1 MMMRTLSTST
11 TAPALLLDAR
21 ASSSFSTPEKK
32 KNVANATDSL
42 LAHHMTL
49 GRGGEGRVLPSDEDA
64 NHNETPTTT
73 TLTTKNVNGR
83 VIVDAHARLRRA
95 RTRRALAALSDEADD
110 LERTIHDLERRVGA
124 GVAVG
129 PVLHVRQHDALR
141 LRLRREA
148 LRALAVTHAFKHAVR
163 APRPE
168 PERDSDDDAVAA
180 ARTDAR
186 QAYVQARKAAASRQL
201 RVLRRLRAE
210 AAAEALPHW
219 DAVLAGLTAIEAL
232 NARTCDHAE
241 AVVGS
246 EARLL
251 RRGYALT
258 LFEEEQDDEGNELP
272 GINKLVRIA
281 KAHRADAARIEFRTT
296 STHEGEA
303 RQPRY
308 GYPWPTKRTAAA
320 PHYDPFAN
328 DQASDE
334 DDAGVPP
341 LPFEED
347 LDLSD
352 MSASSSSEEDG
363 EDGEEETDTE

>member
-21 ASSSFSTPEKK
+21 ASSFSTPEKK
-32 KNVANATDSL
+32 KTNVANVTEDASL

-49 GRGGEGRVLPSDEDA
+49 GRGGEGRIVLPPSDDA
-64 NHNETPTTT
+64 TNEIHTTPTKKEEVT
-73 TLTTKNVNGR
+73 NGR

-95 RTRRALAALSDEADD
+95 RTRRALAALSDEADG
-110 LERTIHDLERRVGA
+110 LERTLHDLERRVGA
-124 GVAVG
+124 GFELAD
-129 PVLHVRQHDALR
+129 VLHAKKQHDALR

-148 LRALAVTHAFKHAVR
+148 LRALVVTHAFKHAVR

-219 DAVLAGLTAIEAL
+219 DAVLAGLSAIEAL

-272 GINKLVRIA
+272 GINELLRIA
-281 KAHRADAARIEFRTT
+281 NAHRADAARIEFRTT
-296 STHEGEA
+296 STHEAEA

-308 GYPWPTKRTAAA
+308 GYPWPKRTAAA

-328 DQASDE
+328 DQATDE

-352 MSASSSSEEDG
+352 MSASSSEEEED
-363 EDGEEETDTE
+363 ETDNE

>member
-21 ASSSFSTPEKK
+21 ASSSLSTPEKK
-32 KNVANATDSL
+32 KTNVANATDSL

-49 GRGGEGRVLPSDEDA
+49 GRGGEGRIVLPPSDAA
-64 NHNETPTTT
+64 NNEIHTTT
-73 TLTTKNVNGR
+73 TKKEEVTNGR

-95 RTRRALAALSDEADD
+95 RTRRALAALSDEADG
-110 LERTIHDLERRVGA
+110 LERTLHDLERRVGA
-124 GVAVG
+124 GFELAD
-129 PVLHVRQHDALR
+129 VLHAKKQHDALR

-148 LRALAVTHAFKHAVR
+148 LRALVVTHAFKHAVR

-168 PERDSDDDAVAA
+168 SERDSDDDAVAA

-272 GINKLVRIA
+272 GINELLRIA
-281 KAHRADAARIEFRTT
+281 NAHRADAARIEFRTT
-296 STHEGEA
+296 STHEAEA

-308 GYPWPTKRTAAA
+308 GYPWPTKKRTAAA

-352 MSASSSSEEDG
+352 MSASSSSEEE
-363 EDGEEETDTE
+363 EDETDNE

>member
-11 TAPALLLDAR
+11 PALLDAR
-21 ASSSFSTPEKK
+21 ASSFGTPEKK
-32 KNVANATDSL
+32 KNVANDTDSL

-49 GRGGEGRVLPSDEDA
+49 GRGGEGRVLPSDDADA
-64 NHNETPTTT
+64 NNETPTTT
-73 TLTTKNVNGR
+73 TTKKEEVTNGR
-83 VIVDAHARLRRA
+83 VIIVDAHARLRRA
-95 RTRRALAALSDEADD
+95 RTRRALAALSDEADG
-110 LERTIHDLERRVGA
+110 LERTLHELERRVGA
-124 GVAVG
+124 GFFELAD
-129 PVLHVRQHDALR
+129 VLHAKKQHDALR

-148 LRALAVTHAFKHAVR
+148 LRALVVTHAFKHAVR

-272 GINKLVRIA
+272 GINELLRIA
-281 KAHRADAARIEFRTT
+281 NAHRADAARIEFRTT
-296 STHEGEA
+296 STHEAEA

-308 GYPWPTKRTAAA
+308 GYPWPTKKPAAA

-328 DQASDE
+328 DQATDE

-352 MSASSSSEEDG
+352 MSASSSEEDG
-363 EDGEEETDTE
+363 EDGEETDDE